1 MRSLR
6 YSFYDFWV
14 KDAIEV
20 YPKFETFK
28 IGHVDGGIVGTA
40 VARDATRQSGPV
52 CPRIR
57 YK

>member
-1 MRSLR
+1 MIKINDR
-6 YSFYDFWV
+6 V
-14 KDAIEV
+14 KDVIEV